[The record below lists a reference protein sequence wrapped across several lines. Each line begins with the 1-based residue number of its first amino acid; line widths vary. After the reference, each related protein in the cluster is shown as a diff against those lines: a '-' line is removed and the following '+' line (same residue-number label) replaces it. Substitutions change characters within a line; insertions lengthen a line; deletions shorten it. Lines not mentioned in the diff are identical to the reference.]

1 MLAGMFY
8 SGDLIWRSLEMK
20 VSGGLL
26 LPLLQD
32 RVALLIVTAL
42 FEGWSPSSKGIQPV
56 VAVRPLV

>member
-1 MLAGMFY
+1 
-8 SGDLIWRSLEMK
+8 MK

-42 FEGWSPSSKGIQPV
+42 FEGWSPSSKGIQPM
-56 VAVRPLV
+56 VALGPLV